1 MVVRNIPGEG
11 RTSSKAKGI
20 EARARRWYR
29 RDAVGDTGDK
39 SWGSQ
44 LPAVSPDHSGL
55 EAVLFS
61 AFCATR
67 TISEF

>member
-1 MVVRNIPGEG
+1 MRNIPGEG
-11 RTSSKAKGI
+11 KASSKARGV
-20 EARARRWYR
+20 EAGVRRSCR
-29 RDAVGDTGDK
+29 RDAVGRAGGR

-44 LPAVSPDHSGL
+44 PLAVSSGL

-67 TISEF
+67 MVSQL

>member
-1 MVVRNIPGEG
+1 MVRNIPGEG
-11 RTSSKAKGI
+11 RASSKARGI
-20 EARARRWYR
+20 EAGMRGSYR
-29 RDAVGDTGDK
+29 RDAVGGAGER

-44 LPAVSPDHSGL
+44 PPVVGPDHSGL

-67 TISEF
+67 TVSQF